1 MKPEFKFL
9 NFNPSLGV
17 REHARN
23 ILNEIEQ
30 IGPSDATVR
39 GDLEYIFEWQSSKKS
54 YERKPDKM
62 GLKW

>member
-39 GDLEYIFEWQSSKKS
+39 
-54 YERKPDKM
+54 
-62 GLKW
+62 